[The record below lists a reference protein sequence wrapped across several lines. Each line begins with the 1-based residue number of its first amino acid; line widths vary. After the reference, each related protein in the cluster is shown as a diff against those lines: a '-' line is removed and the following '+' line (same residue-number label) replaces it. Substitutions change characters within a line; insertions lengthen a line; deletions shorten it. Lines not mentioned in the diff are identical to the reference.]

1 VTPGAEARDGQGAAG
16 GREQA
21 PAHRPRRLQDRV
33 EPSGS
38 DDDEDI
44 DDEGEDR
51 EDDDT
56 EDRAEIRASSDI
68 QDEDGEDEDGE
79 DDDEDDAED
88 GDEDDED
95 SEDSEDEDEDDAEDE
110 DDSGKFEAAA
120 ARTRVRGSDE
130 HDREE
135 RERAR
140 QRAAFLR
147 GADRHDAAAVPQAID
162 PSDSD
167 LEEEPGGAWSADEVA
182 GAAGDD
188 DHLPALPVPEH
199 AHYEEPPNDDPDPVT
214 WILDQ
219 SDEEPEER
227 ALDRPVYNVVG
238 IKFASAGRIYLYD
251 AGEEDYARGE
261 EVVVDTERG
270 TRTGTVAVTAVRK
283 VHSRGEVRPVLRRPS
298 VNDRRTAERNDE
310 RCREA
315 LQIARDI
322 VRDLA
327 LPMKV
332 FRTEYGQSGKKA
344 TIYFTSEERVDFRD
358 LVRDLSKRL
367 HCRVEMRQTGVRD
380 EAKQVGGIGSC
391 GRELCCTTWL
401 PEFVP
406 VSIKMAKDQGLVLN
420 PTKVSGQ
427 CGRLK
432 CCLVY
437 EQETYAALRKGL
449 PKLGKRVLVEEG
461 EEGRVVEVDVLRQR
475 VRVALAP
482 GEFRVVEASQ
492 IKPMFP
498 SQGPKPGRPGERPPP
513 K

>member
-1 VTPGAEARDGQGAAG
+1 QAIDASDSE
-16 GREQA
+16 RE
-21 PAHRPRRLQDRV
+21 D
-33 EPSGS
+33 EPSG
-38 DDDEDI
+38 
-44 DDEGEDR
+44 
-51 EDDDT
+51 
-56 EDRAEIRASSDI
+56 
-68 QDEDGEDEDGE
+68 
-79 DDDEDDAED
+79 
-88 GDEDDED
+88 
-95 SEDSEDEDEDDAEDE
+95 
-110 DDSGKFEAAA
+110 
-120 ARTRVRGSDE
+120 V
-130 HDREE
+130 
-135 RERAR
+135 
-140 QRAAFLR
+140 
-147 GADRHDAAAVPQAID
+147 
-162 PSDSD
+162 
-167 LEEEPGGAWSADEVA
+167 WSADEIA
-182 GAAGDD
+182 GGAGDD
-188 DHLPALPVPEH
+188 DHLPALPVPER

-227 ALDRPVYNVVG
+227 PLDRPVHNVVG

-251 AGEEDYARGE
+251 AGDELYARGE
-261 EVVVDTERG
+261 EVVVESERG
-270 TRTGTVAVTAVRK
+270 PRTGTVAVTAVRK
-283 VHSRGEVRPVLRRPS
+283 LHGRGELKPVLRRPS
-298 VNDRRTAERNDE
+298 THDRRNAEKNE
-310 RCREA
+310 QRCQEA
-315 LQIARDI
+315 LKIVRDI

-344 TIYFTSEERVDFRD
+344 TIYFTSEDRVDFRD
-358 LVRDLSKRL
+358 LVRDLSKHL

-449 PKLGKRVLVEEG
+449 PKLGKRVLTEEG
-461 EEGRVVEVDVLRQR
+461 DEGRVVEVDVLRQR

-482 GEFRVVEASQ
+482 GEFRVLEAGQ

-498 SQGPKPGRPGERPPP
+498 SQGPKTGRPGEKPV